1 MKFIIIRLLF
11 LPLLISNVNGYII
24 NNRINNLPSIKWTS
38 NSLKWNSN
46 LKFNRRM
53 ELGIGREEVQYNDA
67 SLEKLEEDEEATEL
81 VKAPSIKELL
91 MFGVPTLGSW
101 LLQPVLSLIDSSVVG
116 MCSSLFEL
124 AALGPG
130 IAWCDST
137 AYLFNFMGVA
147 TTNLYVN
154 AMGTGNTKKAQ
165 KTICE
170 ALVISLGFGIFLGLV
185 QVLFASPV
193 MRLLC
198 GHATEA
204 VPYAVTYVYI
214 RAWGAPIAIPMI
226 VAQAAFLANKDSMTP
241 LKSVII
247 GALVNL
253 VGDLILTKYYGM
265 GLAGAAIATAASQ
278 YVALFYLV
286 WKVVKIISARPLEES
301 DLSIALDD
309 RYGNDTVEEK
319 KDVATLLEG
328 TSSASYPVNS
338 NINSNNRS
346 DNVLIL
352 YIHRLQERARILNAK
367 IKTVYQPPT
376 IEGMKSFMSFCGPLS
391 FVLLMKS
398 VLWSYTTVAAST
410 GGVTELAAHQITINF
425 FLFFAIFGDVMSQLM
440 QTFLP
445 ALHMKAID
453 DAKKETEV
461 EKVSEIDSNDDSSN
475 SNISSGI
482 NTIRS
487 TTTAILQ
494 ERENTP
500 AALPAYAFQKTVAG
514 KEGET
519 LFKRILKIAITFAVM
534 NSLLASFLPNLT
546 SRFFTKTVE
555 VLANMRN
562 CVPFLMCAVVLHAP
576 MAALEGSLI
585 ATRDL
590 KFIVLAYIFG
600 GTGFLSY
607 QTWVRLNN
615 LGTRGVW
622 RGMALYQTFRILLFT
637 WRTRNVV
644 LRPSHWD
651 YSEQLSALPEED
663 SESELAVS

>member
-1 MKFIIIRLLF
+1 MKFLTIRLLF
-11 LPLLISNVNGYII
+11 LISLILNVTSFIT
-24 NNRINNLPSIKWTS
+24 NNRINSRPSIKITS
-38 NSLKWNSN
+38 NPLKWNNN
-46 LKFNRRM
+46 LKVDKRM
-53 ELGIGREEVQYNDA
+53 EPLRVQYDDTDA
-67 SLEKLEEDEEATEL
+67 VSLEKLQKDEEAAEL
-81 VKAPSIKELL
+81 MKAPSIIELL
-91 MFGVPTLGSW
+91 IFGVPTLGSW

-154 AMGTGNTKKAQ
+154 AMGTGDTKKAQ

-185 QVLFASPV
+185 QVLLANPV

-204 VPYAVTYVYI
+204 IPYAVEYVNI

-253 VGDLILTKYYGM
+253 VGDLILTKHYGM

-286 WKVVKIISARPLEES
+286 WKVIKIISALPLEES
-301 DLSIALDD
+301 DSTIAIDD
-309 RYGNDTVEEK
+309 SNNNNTIQEEM
-319 KDVATLLEG
+319 DVATPLTG
-328 TSSASYPVNS
+328 ASSSFSVNS
-338 NINSNNRS
+338 SDNSSNNS
-346 DNVLIL
+346 SGNVLTR
-352 YIHRLQERARILNAK
+352 YIRSLKERARILNGK
-367 IKTVYQPPT
+367 IKAVYQPPT

-445 ALHMKAID
+445 ALHMKVID
-453 DAKKETEV
+453 DAKKEAEAKKLLEMEGKDTTN
-461 EKVSEIDSNDDSSN
+461 SDNSN
-475 SNISSGI
+475 SAS
-482 NTIRS
+482 TA
-487 TTTAILQ
+487 TTTTTTMGSTDI
-494 ERENTP
+494 P
-500 AALPAYAFQKTVAG
+500 AALPAYAFQETVGG
-514 KEGET
+514 KGSEL
-519 LFKRILKIAITFAVM
+519 LFKRIMKISITFAVM

-546 SRFFTKTVE
+546 SRFFTNTVE

-600 GTGFLSY
+600 ATGFLSY
-607 QTWVRLNN
+607 QTWVRATC

-622 RGMALYQTFRILLFT
+622 RGMALYQTFRILLFA

-644 LRPSHWD
+644 FKPSRLLFGD
-651 YSEQLSALPEED
+651 QLAALPKED
-663 SESELAVS
+663 SESHLSVT